1 MSGEPRPARDLPG
14 WGSVAATL
22 RGGTIVA
29 VLAIALGLVW
39 ALVAETSA
47 PTNLSAVELIAAGG
61 PDALLAIGLLAL
73 TLVPIATLAAAAS
86 VFAQSRE
93 RRGLF
98 VAVAVLALLVASL
111 LVSAVLAA
119 PA

>member
-1 MSGEPRPARDLPG
+1 
-14 WGSVAATL
+14 
-22 RGGTIVA
+22 
-29 VLAIALGLVW
+29 
-39 ALVAETSA
+39 
-47 PTNLSAVELIAAGG
+47 
-61 PDALLAIGLLAL
+61 
-73 TLVPIATLAAAAS
+73 VPIATLAAAAS